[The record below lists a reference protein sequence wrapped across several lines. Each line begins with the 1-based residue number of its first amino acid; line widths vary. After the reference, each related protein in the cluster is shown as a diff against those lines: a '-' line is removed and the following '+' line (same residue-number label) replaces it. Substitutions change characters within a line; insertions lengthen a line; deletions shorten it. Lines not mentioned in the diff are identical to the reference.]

1 MVNAY
6 RIAMRGINSEK
17 VEVMPAND
25 ITRFILEDEEFKPL
39 LARAR
44 KVGEVLPIDETALS
58 EGRAALGKF
67 QVTSSRNYTP
77 LGILSDFS
85 QRSLSQFYNNMA
97 LTKKGAK
104 ARNKIGFSSLL
115 TTEDATSAGLNRDDP
130 TRKLFET
137 LMVSQE
143 EYNKAQRSYYAK
155 KLYGRK
161 WEDINALAGSND
173 EAVRKEAEAQ
183 LQKID
188 ENLRDLEDSVVM
200 SE

>member
-1 MVNAY
+1 MVK
-6 RIAMRGINSEK
+6 GISRQVIVVHAPDPKLFEQ
-17 VEVMPAND
+17 A
-25 ITRFILEDEEFKPL
+25 IFILKDDVGEGITDEAL
-39 LARAR
+39 LKEARSAIR
-44 KVGEVLPIDETALS
+44 GSEVLPIDETALS

-97 LTKKGAK
+97 FTKKGAK

-161 WEDINALAGSND
+161 CEH
-173 EAVRKEAEAQ
+173 
-183 LQKID
+183 KI
-188 ENLRDLEDSVVM
+188 
-200 SE
+200 